1 MKRWCALLIVLS
13 LLVLPVYGAQPT
25 LSASSAI
32 LMDRESGRVLYEK
45 NAGERRSIASITK
58 LMTALVAVE
67 LHPDLSSTV
76 TVERE
81 WTGAEGSSM
90 YLKPGEELSLEALLY
105 GLLLSSGNDAALA
118 VAGYC
123 AGDVESFVA
132 EMNKKAAQLGM
143 NDTHFA
149 NPNGLDDPQHYS
161 TAYDMALAVA
171 GYCAGDVES
180 FVAEMNKKA
189 AQLGMNDTH
198 FANPNGLDDPQHYS
212 TAYDM
217 ALLARAVLEQ
227 EELRTIASTR
237 SIFIAGRSL
246 TNHNKLLWRY
256 EGCTGLKTG
265 YTDEA
270 GRTLVSSAMRDGQEL
285 IAVTLNAPNDWADH
299 AALFDYGFAT
309 YPRTLVAAAGEGTD
323 IPVTDSLC
331 RFTRVS
337 TVSDFYYPLA
347 EGEQVTQTVDLP
359 QQVSAPVLAGFPA
372 GRVTFTLNGDEIGQ
386 LSLLYDWGAANNLAP
401 LRWWQRLFG

>member
-1 MKRWCALLIVLS
+1 MKRWWALVLALS
-13 LLVLPVYGAQPT
+13 LLILPVYGAEPSV
-25 LSASSAI
+25 SASAAV

-45 NAGERRSIASITK
+45 SAHERRSIASITK

-90 YLKPGEELSLEALLY
+90 YLKPGEEVSLEGLLY

-118 VAGYC
+118 IAGYC
-123 AGDVESFVA
+123 AGDVDAFVA

-149 NPNGLDDPQHYS
+149 NPNGLDDP
-161 TAYDMALAVA
+161 D
-171 GYCAGDVES
+171 
-180 FVAEMNKKA
+180 
-189 AQLGMNDTH
+189 
-198 FANPNGLDDPQHYS
+198 HYS

-217 ALLARAVLEQ
+217 ALLARAVLDR

-237 SIFIAGRSL
+237 SISIAGRCL

-270 GRTLVSSAMRDGQEL
+270 GRTLVSSALREGQEL
-285 IAVTLNAPNDWADH
+285 IAVTLNAPSDWADH
-299 AALFDYGFAT
+299 AALFDYGFET
-309 YPRTLVAAAGEGTD
+309 YPRTLVAPAGEWAD
-323 IPVTDSLC
+323 LPVEGSLC
-331 RFTRVS
+331 PFTRVS
-337 TVSDFYYPLA
+337 TVSDFWYPLA
-347 EGEQVTQTVDLP
+347 QGETVQQTVDLP
-359 QQVSAPVLAGFPA
+359 QRVEAPVLAGFPA
-372 GRVTFTLNGDEIGQ
+372 GRVSFTLNGSEIGQ
-386 LSLLYDWGAANNLAP
+386 LSLLYQTGAANNAAP